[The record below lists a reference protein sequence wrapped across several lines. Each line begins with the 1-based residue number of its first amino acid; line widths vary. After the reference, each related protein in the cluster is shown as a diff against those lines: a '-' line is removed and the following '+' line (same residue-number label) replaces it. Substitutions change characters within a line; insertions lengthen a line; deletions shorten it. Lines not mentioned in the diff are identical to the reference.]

1 MRIYNHH
8 SLDLHTLLF
17 TMLERFFIHLEYARF
32 VEAVLVVHVD
42 GNDLDASL
50 VTKVY
55 YETAIVRSADQDAF
69 SRLAKR
75 KRQNVMERGRRR
87 CDLDFGVVDGL
98 VRMKVLVDVCCECRG
113 EERAASSAVS
123 VAESCARDMHLH
135 NSQST

>member
-75 KRQNVMERGRRR
+75 KRQNVWRE
-87 CDLDFGVVDGL
+87 VAA
-98 VRMKVLVDVCCECRG
+98 DVILT
-113 EERAASSAVS
+113 SVS
-123 VAESCARDMHLH
+123 L
-135 NSQST
+135 TGW